1 MTRPEQ
7 VPEVITPDQMCLL
20 GLVEDGLVPDGPARL
35 RPEAAAAFARLAAAA
50 QEAGFE
56 LAVASAF
63 RGFDRQ
69 LRIWNRKA
77 RGELPVRDDEDC
89 LVPMESL
96 TAARQ
101 LDCILRFSAL
111 PGASRH
117 HWGTDLDVYDRAAMP
132 ENYRL
137 QLTPSEVAP
146 TGIFGA
152 LHDWLDERIAS
163 GRSFGFYRPYDVD
176 RGGVAVERW
185 HLSYAP
191 LACEF
196 EMQLTAP
203 LLRRVWDGY
212 AGDEGLALREA
223 LEPDLDRILE
233 RFVRR
238 VAAAPETAR
247 AYGDRE
253 GQRGS

>member
-1 MTRPEQ
+1 MAPSGQ
-7 VPEVITPDQMCLL
+7 VPEVFTPDQKQLL
-20 GLVEDGLVPDGPARL
+20 GLSEDGLVPYGAARL
-35 RPEAAAAFARLAAAA
+35 RPEVAAALGCLAGAA

-77 RGELPVRDDEDC
+77 CGELAVRDDQDC
-89 LVPMESL
+89 LVPMEFL
-96 TAARQ
+96 TAAQ
-101 LDCILRFSAL
+101 QVDCILRFSAL

-117 HWGTDLDVYDRAAMP
+117 HWGTDLDVYDHAAMP

-137 QLTPSEVAP
+137 QLTPSEVAAD
-146 TGIFGA
+146 GIFGA
-152 LHDWLDERIAS
+152 FHDWLDTQIAT

-191 LACEF
+191 RACDLEA
-196 EMQLTAP
+196 QLTAA
-203 LLRRVWDGY
+203 LLRRAWDHC
-212 AGDEGLALREA
+212 AGDQGLALREA

-238 VAAAPETAR
+238 VATAPEAAR
-247 AYGDRE
+247 SYAGHPGPGD
-253 GQRGS
+253 G

>member
-1 MTRPEQ
+1 MTRSGQAPELFTPEQ
-7 VPEVITPDQMCLL
+7 KRLL
-20 GLVEDGLVPDGPARL
+20 GLTEDGLAPGGPARL
-35 RPEAAAAFARLAAAA
+35 RPEVAAAFGCLAAAA
-50 QEAGFE
+50 QEAGFD

-77 RGELPVRDDEDC
+77 CGELPVRDDQDC

-96 TAARQ
+96 APPQQ

-117 HWGTDLDVYDRAAMP
+117 HWGTDLDVYDRSAMP

-146 TGIFGA
+146 GGIFGA
-152 LHDWLDERIAS
+152 LHDWLDERIATGS
-163 GRSFGFYRPYDVD
+163 SFGFYRPYDVD

-191 LACEF
+191 LAWDLEA
-196 EMQLTAP
+196 QLTAA
-203 LLRRVWDGY
+203 LLRRAWDSC
-212 AGDEGLALREA
+212 AGDGGLVLREA

-247 AYGDRE
+247 SY
-253 GQRGS
+253 RGHQGRGGR